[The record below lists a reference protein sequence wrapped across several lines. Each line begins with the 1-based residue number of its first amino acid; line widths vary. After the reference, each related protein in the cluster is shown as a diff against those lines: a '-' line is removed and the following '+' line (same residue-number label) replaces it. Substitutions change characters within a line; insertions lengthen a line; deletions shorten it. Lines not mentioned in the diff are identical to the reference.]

1 MVSFRPLLFLATIAG
16 SAMACTDDATYE
28 ITLPKVQKDPLKQ
41 VVPCSYI
48 TENMKKKAIRIA
60 NLCPDH
66 SEKCPFSCGTCPVT
80 TSPAPTLAPVPA
92 PSAKPSM
99 AKSGSPSIPP
109 VPAPSAKPSM
119 AKSGSPSIPPVPAP
133 SAKPS

>member
-1 MVSFRPLLFLATIAG
+1 
-16 SAMACTDDATYE
+16 MACTDDATYE

-80 TSPAPTLAPVPA
+80 TIPASSLVPVP
-92 PSAKPSM
+92 
-99 AKSGSPSIPP
+99 SPPCEHDAAHTF
-109 VPAPSAKPSM
+109 V
-119 AKSGSPSIPPVPAP
+119 
-133 SAKPS
+133 